1 MFIGHYAV
9 GLAAKKVA
17 PKVSLGTLFLSVQLA
32 DLLWP
37 IFLLLGLERVRI
49 DPGNTAFTPL
59 DFEHYPITHSL
70 LGSLAWSVAFGLIY
84 SLRRYPMGAWVLGF
98 GVFSH
103 WVLDLIVHRPD
114 MQIVPWS
121 PVRVGLGLWNS
132 VPATLVVEIGIYLI
146 GTAVYLRATRARDR
160 VGTYAFWALIVVLL
174 LIYLGEALGGSPP
187 PNERAL
193 AFTALGLWL
202 FIPWAY
208 WVDRHRQAV
217 DIIEV

>member
-9 GLAAKKVA
+9 GLAAKKVV

-49 DPGNTAFTPL
+49 DPGNVAFTPL

-70 LGSLAWSVAFGLIY
+70 LGSLAWSVAFGLAYWVI
-84 SLRRYPMGAWVLGF
+84 RRYPKGAWVLGL

-103 WVLDLIVHRPD
+103 WVLDFIVHRPD
-114 MQIVPWS
+114 LPIVPWS

-132 VPATLVVEIGIYLI
+132 VPATLLVEIGIYLL
-146 GTAVYLRATRARDR
+146 GTAVYLRATRARDS
-160 VGTYAFWALIVVLL
+160 VGTYAFWPLIVVLF
-174 LIYLGEALGGSPP
+174 LIYVGESLGGPP
-187 PNERAL
+187 PSNERAL
-193 AFTALGLWL
+193 ALTALGLWL

-208 WVDRHRQAV
+208 WVDRHREAV
-217 DIIEV
+217 A